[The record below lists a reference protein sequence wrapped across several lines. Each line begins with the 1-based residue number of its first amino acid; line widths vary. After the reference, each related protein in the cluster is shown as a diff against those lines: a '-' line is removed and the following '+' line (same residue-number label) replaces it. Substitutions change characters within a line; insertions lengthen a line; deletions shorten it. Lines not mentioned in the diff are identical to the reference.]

1 MSAPMILF
9 IKRLLTSLGWKPAT
23 SALADEQSDAQ
34 LEALW
39 NSGKPSQIDGPRVD
53 FTRAISAIPSSK
65 QAKKK
70 LFEKIDAL
78 GYSIPD
84 WKYKTFVPVV
94 SIEDFFDGNDEPDSI
109 AVNLD
114 PHPGL
119 AFFRK
124 KLSAIRKRAD
134 VQDVLLDI
142 YHIDESDE
150 GEPNWPSPECIYA
163 ITSATE
169 EQVEKWNEQL
179 RADGP
184 VEGWID
190 EIVPNGA
197 PAVADGNRV
206 WRIMWD

>member
-1 MSAPMILF
+1 MIEF
-9 IKRLLTSLGWKPAT
+9 IKKILTAIGRKSGS
-23 SALADEQSDAQ
+23 SALAGGQSDAQ

-39 NSGKPSQIDGPRVD
+39 NSREPSQIEGPRVD
-53 FTRAISAIPSSK
+53 FARAIAATPNSK

-70 LFEKIDAL
+70 LFKKIDVL
-78 GYSIPD
+78 GYSVPD
-84 WKYKTFVPVV
+84 WKYKIFVPVV

-119 AFFRK
+119 PFFRK
-124 KLSAIRKRAD
+124 KLCAVRKRAD

-142 YHIDESDE
+142 YHIDQSDE
-150 GEPNWPSPECIYA
+150 GEPSWPSPECIYI
-163 ITSATE
+163 ITSVSEA
-169 EQVEKWNEQL
+169 QVEKWNEQL

-190 EIVPNGA
+190 SITPNGA
-197 PAVADGNRV
+197 PVIADGNRV

>member
-1 MSAPMILF
+1 MSTPMIEF
-9 IKRLLTSLGWKPAT
+9 IKKILAAIGWKPQ
-23 SALADEQSDAQ
+23 SSSLSGGQSDAP

-39 NSGKPSQIDGPRVD
+39 NSGKPSQIEGPRVD
-53 FTRAISAIPSSK
+53 FARAIAAAPNANP
-65 QAKKK
+65 AKKK
-70 LFEKIDAL
+70 LLKKIEAL
-78 GYSIPD
+78 GYSVPD
-84 WKYKTFVPVV
+84 WKYKIFVPVV

-119 AFFRK
+119 EFFRK

-150 GEPNWPSPECIYA
+150 GEPHWPSPECIYV
-163 ITSATE
+163 ISSTSE
-169 EQVEKWNEQL
+169 EQVEKWNGQL

-184 VEGWID
+184 IEGWID
-190 EIVPNGA
+190 GVTPNGA
-197 PAVADGNRV
+197 PQIADGNRV